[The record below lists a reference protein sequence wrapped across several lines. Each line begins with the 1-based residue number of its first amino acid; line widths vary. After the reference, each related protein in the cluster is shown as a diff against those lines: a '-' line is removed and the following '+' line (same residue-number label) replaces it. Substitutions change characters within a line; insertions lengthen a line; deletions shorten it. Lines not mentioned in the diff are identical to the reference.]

1 MQESI
6 LRTSEEPA
14 AVRLTSDRKQ
24 MSANGEDLAY
34 ITVEVVDKNGNLVSD
49 ATLPVNVSVSGKAK
63 LLAAASANFKDLE
76 PKTSPSLT
84 TYKGRGVIVV
94 RSDKSAGKAV
104 QYDKSEEGIVSVRDR
119 KKVCAKSL
127 QNPHDP
133 DAEYPGK
140 NGKKVKG
147 YGTNITE
154 TTDEPGKPSLI
165 TDVKVKGASAADNG
179 FVQDAIDS
187 TKDVTG
193 NDVQTVY
200 TDGAYQSKENRKFA
214 EDNGIEFIA
223 NGIQGKPSRF
233 DLDMTDEHTLQVTDK
248 TTAEVQTAIPV
259 KHGQWKIPVESPN
272 GKRTWRYFSKE
283 QVDKA

>member
-34 ITVEVVDKNGNLVSD
+34 ITVEVVDKNGNLVPD

-104 QYDKSEEGIVSVRDR
+104 VTVTSPTLKMTKSETFV
-119 KKVCAKSL
+119 
-127 QNPHDP
+127 
-133 DAEYPGK
+133 
-140 NGKKVKG
+140 VK
-147 YGTNITE
+147 
-154 TTDEPGKPSLI
+154 
-165 TDVKVKGASAADNG
+165 
-179 FVQDAIDS
+179 
-187 TKDVTG
+187 
-193 NDVQTVY
+193 
-200 TDGAYQSKENRKFA
+200 
-214 EDNGIEFIA
+214 
-223 NGIQGKPSRF
+223 
-233 DLDMTDEHTLQVTDK
+233 
-248 TTAEVQTAIPV
+248 
-259 KHGQWKIPVESPN
+259 
-272 GKRTWRYFSKE
+272 
-283 QVDKA
+283 